1 MPEFNERFCIGKITN
16 SNGALALAEAVL
28 SFAIRQYRN
37 KGTNEKER
45 MEAEDFILD
54 EDSSD
59 FWLSINPSS
68 TRDMERLRR
77 EIRHKRY
84 EESVAQLER
93 DLATVN
99 HTLNLMRR
107 IAP

>member
-1 MPEFNERFCIGKITN
+1 MPKFNERFSIGKITN

-45 MEAEDFILD
+45 REAEDFILD
-54 EDSSD
+54 EESSD
-59 FWLSINPSS
+59 FWLSINPSC
-68 TRDMERLRR
+68 TRDVERLRR
-77 EIRHKRY
+77 EIRRKRY
-84 EESVAQLER
+84 EESVVQLER